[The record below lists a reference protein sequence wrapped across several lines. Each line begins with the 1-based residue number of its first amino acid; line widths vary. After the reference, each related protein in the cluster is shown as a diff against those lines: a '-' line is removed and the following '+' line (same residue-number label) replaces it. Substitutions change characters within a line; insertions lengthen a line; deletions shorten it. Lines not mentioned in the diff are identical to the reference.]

1 MLVHLFSPVMPLCSV
16 PLAISPWPLGS
27 FLLQWKGFFWSLGA
41 SCFAGQAASI
51 RAGLSPLPGWSLSP
65 VPALCSL
72 RTHPLSPGRGLLIHI
87 AHAVPVFP
95 QSVCAIF
102 EKSVKTLLDDFAPMV
117 PQLCEML
124 GQMYSTIPQVSA
136 IELTRQVWNCAW
148 EAGHVQ
154 EQQKLQSFSLFCS
167 WFTSLPMSLPT
178 SLPSRPCSCS
188 LPQSH

>member
-1 MLVHLFSPVMPLCSV
+1 MQPPTSHFS
-16 PLAISPWPLGS
+16 LALGELS
-27 FLLQWKGFFWSLGA
+27 CCGGKGVSWSLGA
-41 SCFAGQAASI
+41 SCPAGQATST

-65 VPALCSL
+65 VPALCSPG
-72 RTHPLSPGRGLLIHI
+72 THPLSSGRGLPI
-87 AHAVPVFP
+87 AHAVPLSP

-148 EAGHVQ
+148 EAGGVQ
-154 EQQKLQSFSLFCS
+154 GQQKLQSFSLFCS

-178 SLPSRPCSCS
+178 SLPSRPSSCS